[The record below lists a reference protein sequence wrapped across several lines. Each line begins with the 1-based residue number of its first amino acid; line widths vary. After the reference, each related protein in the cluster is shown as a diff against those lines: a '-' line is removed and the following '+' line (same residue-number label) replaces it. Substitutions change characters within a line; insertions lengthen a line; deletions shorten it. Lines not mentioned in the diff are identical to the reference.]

1 MCYVVISFP
10 SLSLFIGAY
19 LSFHLCENSRAG
31 SHFNPVWIDI
41 ADILKADVA
50 FCTGKLIDML
60 LANFNPVQK
69 WKGPT
74 VESHLIH
81 QHSLWFL
88 WWFFFCLLA
97 MLSAL
102 LKVPART
109 VVISSWTNGGP
120 CHLFLF
126 AFLYLYIS
134 SQSAI
139 CLATPLSLS

>member
-69 WKGPT
+69 WKGPI

-88 WWFFFCLLA
+88 WSFFFFLPACNVVS
-97 MLSAL
+97 SAQ
-102 LKVPART
+102 
-109 VVISSWTNGGP
+109 S
-120 CHLFLF
+120 
-126 AFLYLYIS
+126 S
-134 SQSAI
+134 SQNCSYLQLDQWGSMSFI
-139 CLATPLSLS
+139 FVSIY